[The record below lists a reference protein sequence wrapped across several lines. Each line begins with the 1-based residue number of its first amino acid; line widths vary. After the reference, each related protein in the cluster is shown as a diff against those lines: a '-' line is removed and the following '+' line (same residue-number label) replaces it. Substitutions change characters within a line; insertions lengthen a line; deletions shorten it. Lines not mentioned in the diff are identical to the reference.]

1 MGADEGLG
9 RQAREEESNEDEN
22 RPTGTARE
30 RVDIENWEKNWDAKG
45 NKDN

>member
-9 RQAREEESNEDEN
+9 RQAREEESMKTRTD
-22 RPTGTARE
+22 RRGRRE